1 MTNLIASP
9 PKAAIEPR
17 IPIQFTLPTW
27 RLNLMRGGFLLMGG
41 GLAIVKWPMLFTAS
55 SLPPLEGALLIIL
68 TAVSLLAFLGLRYP
82 IAMLPLL
89 VFEVLWK
96 VLWFGIVALPLLLT
110 SGFDAPTETLLFSN
124 LFVIPIILITPWDLV
139 WKRFVAARGDRW
151 IRTR

>member
-1 MTNLIASP
+1 MTNLTVSP
-9 PKAAIEPR
+9 PQAAVGPR
-17 IPIQFTLPTW
+17 AAEHFTLPAW
-27 RLNLMRGGFLLMGG
+27 RLNLMRGGFLLMGV
-41 GLAIVKWPMLFTAS
+41 GLAIVKWPLLVTAS

-82 IAMLPLL
+82 IVMLPVL

-96 VLWFGIVALPLLLT
+96 VLWFGIVALPLFLT
-110 SGFDAPTETLLFSN
+110 NGFDAPTETLLFSN

-139 WKRFVAARGDRW
+139 WKRFVVARGDRW